1 MYADLS
7 YNIPPTH
14 INKPLDTNPW
24 ARPNTIAPSIP
35 CIVLLNAPIKY
46 TAAWDTEL

>member
-1 MYADLS
+1 MIYHIS
-7 YNIPPTH
+7 IPPAQ
-14 INKPLDTNPW
+14 INRPGDTKPW
-24 ARPNTIAPSIP
+24 ANPKTIAPSIP